1 MSLASR
7 VQPHVP
13 TVTGKRHQATVALKA
28 LIDPPGNFTSLLAGS
43 ALLISN
49 SGTWSITCTGQIL
62 PYGLVRNTI
71 FNKSKTCSSA
81 SFTLPSPFSAVH
93 GRCITVNRCAALFS
107 KQSNCQQGVS
117 KKHIRNRFYKLTFRL
132 PLTQHRRPPSFSLHA
147 SGRMFAAARTLDPG
161 DESAPNK
168 ASPHPYA
175 RRQKPLYPAFASS
188 RSRIVTSGSSCPSG
202 AETST
207 LPVQKS
213 PSVHTS
219 FAVRPSLAATCVAS
233 AMKGCV

>member
-93 GRCITVNRCAALFS
+93 NRGTTVNRCAALFS
-107 KQSNCQQGVS
+107 NKSKCQQGVS
-117 KKHIRNRFYKLTFRL
+117 KQRFGTCSANSHSDCQCRKIDARFPFRSIRLEGCL
-132 PLTQHRRPPSFSLHA
+132 QQQGPLILVTK
-147 SGRMFAAARTLDPG
+147 ARQTMHLCTYVSDIK
-161 DESAPNK
+161 S
-168 ASPHPYA
+168 SC
-175 RRQKPLYPAFASS
+175 FSS
-188 RSRIVTSGSSCPSG
+188 RHEDDRLVRI
-202 AETST
+202 
-207 LPVQKS
+207 
-213 PSVHTS
+213 
-219 FAVRPSLAATCVAS
+219 RSL
-233 AMKGCV
+233 